1 MENHPVKSN
10 DTGFSR
16 LIPNYFFQTNHTKK
30 GTSCVISLSV
40 AFFVVA
46 TDDDDEEVTS
56 KQTQRVLRE
65 VESKNESRVVLSKV
79 QPDFKM
85 DLFDRLAHLNAFD
98 YIFQLV
104 RRVRAKRKHN

>member
-1 MENHPVKSN
+1 MKSN

-16 LIPNYFFQTNHTKK
+16 LIPNYFKPITQKK
-30 GTSCVISLSV
+30 GTSCVISLSA
-40 AFFVVA
+40 AFFVVVA
-46 TDDDDEEVTS
+46 DDDDDEEVTP
-56 KQTQRVLRE
+56 KQTQRVLRV
-65 VESKNESRVVLSKV
+65 VESRNESRLVLSKV

-104 RRVRAKRKHN
+104 RRVVAKRKHK